1 MGGCMQPARV
11 SRRRG
16 RMTRRWR
23 MSITRKG
30 QPKSKQCHQLRNFL
44 VLYWNIQNI
53 SPEQSS
59 NLISNHIINTP
70 INSDLCGEF
79 NRRRRHTAT
88 KSTQDVDVSS
98 SQCNGLGFEKISVTI
113 RAVLFLS
120 MAMASFSNARLLVA
134 SLLCEFETYHTT

>member
-1 MGGCMQPARV
+1 
-11 SRRRG
+11 
-16 RMTRRWR
+16 MTRHDECR
-23 MSITRKG
+23 SHAKANQNPNSANSET
-30 QPKSKQCHQLRNFL
+30 SS
-44 VLYWNIQNI
+44 YWNIQNI

-98 SQCNGLGFEKISVTI
+98 SQCNGLGFERYRLRLEPYYFYPWPWPRSQTPGSLSLHCSVNLKHIT
-113 RAVLFLS
+113 RH
-120 MAMASFSNARLLVA
+120 N
-134 SLLCEFETYHTT
+134 Y